1 MKRFLPCVL
10 VLLLALSVAACT
22 ARGGTPV
29 DVSGYTAVSYDYE
42 PGDGAY
48 RFELTPDQ
56 KAQLIKLL
64 RTDRWEQPGD
74 LLARGYTVVLTAESD
89 NGDRLTIGMW
99 DDVHA
104 LIALYNDDDTADK
117 IFFYAPIA
125 VYDDAKAFK
134 ESLAQST

>member
-1 MKRFLPCVL
+1 MKRFLPCLL

-29 DVSGYTAVSYDYE
+29 DVSGYTAVSYDHE

-56 KAQLIKLL
+56 KAQLIQLL
-64 RTDRWEQPGD
+64 RADRWEQPGD
-74 LLARGYTVVLTAESD
+74 LLARGYTVLLTAESE
-89 NGDRLTIGMW
+89 NGDRLTIGRW
-99 DDVHA
+99 DDVHT
-104 LIALYNDDDTADK
+104 LMVLYNDSDPADVV
-117 IFFYAPIA
+117 FYYAPIA

-134 ESLAQST
+134 ESLAQ